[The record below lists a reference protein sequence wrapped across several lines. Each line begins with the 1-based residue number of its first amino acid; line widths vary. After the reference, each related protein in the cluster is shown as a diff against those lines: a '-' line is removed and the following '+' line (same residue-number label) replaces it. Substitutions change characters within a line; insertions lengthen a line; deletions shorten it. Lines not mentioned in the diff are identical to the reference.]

1 MVLAALLIAAAIIP
15 PDRLT
20 AQSGCDS
27 RDGRE
32 VAGAPS
38 VKQNLHT

>member
-15 PDRLT
+15 LGRLT

-27 RDGRE
+27 RVDEKSPALRR
-32 VAGAPS
+32 
-38 VKQNLHT
+38 